1 MYHQSLLFLEPLIA
15 VTIFTIELLPHN
27 RTLYKLCGRYNN
39 SVPAS
44 DLGPAG
50 RSARKFVTDT
60 ESRERNKIVNREEE
74 QQSEHV
80 IIDVAC
86 ENEEAVGHYI
96 FVRDDRKKVDYFTL
110 CEVEAFKYNE
120 GKTVIK
126 QHATYGRIITC

>member
-1 MYHQSLLFLEPLIA
+1 M
-15 VTIFTIELLPHN
+15 
-27 RTLYKLCGRYNN
+27 
-39 SVPAS
+39 
-44 DLGPAG
+44 
-50 RSARKFVTDT
+50 TDT
-60 ESRERNKIVNREEE
+60 ESRERNNIVE
-74 QQSEHV
+74 QEKDESEHV
-80 IIDVAC
+80 MIDVAC